1 MAEAHVDHYTR
12 GDMDIEA
19 HKASFHAFILMSKWG
34 SLAVACGV
42 LALTLWFC
50 TPFGFL
56 PGVIF
61 PAILAV
67 LGFLLLRDKAAPA
80 H

>member
-1 MAEAHVDHYTR
+1 MAEAHTDHYVR
-12 GDMDIEA
+12 GEMDVEA
-19 HKASFHAFILMSKWG
+19 HKAAFHAFILMSKWG

-50 TPFGFL
+50 TPYGFL

-61 PAILAV
+61 PVVLAILGILV
-67 LGFLLLRDKAAPA
+67 LREKPGAA

>member
-1 MAEAHVDHYTR
+1 MAEQHLTHYTR

-19 HKASFHAFILMSKWG
+19 HKHAFHAFILMSKWG
-34 SLAVACGV
+34 SLAIATVV
-42 LALTLWFC
+42 LALVIWFC
-50 TPFGFL
+50 TDAGFL

-61 PAILAV
+61 PAIVAIVGIAV
-67 LGFLLLRDKAAPA
+67 LREKPGAA